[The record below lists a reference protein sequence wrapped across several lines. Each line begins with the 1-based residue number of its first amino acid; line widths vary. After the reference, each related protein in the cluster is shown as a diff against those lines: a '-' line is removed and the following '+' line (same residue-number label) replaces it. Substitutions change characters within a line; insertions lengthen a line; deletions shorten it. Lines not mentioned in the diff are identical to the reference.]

1 MGQCATDGEYFTARI
16 GQTEGP
22 GAVFAQHGCMKE
34 YLRNRWIRIG
44 LGIAAVGWTPLLGI
58 CALADA
64 GLWHDPNPN
73 PVGPG
78 LLYFFTFWPAIIC
91 VIVGIVKV
99 RRSARA
105 R

>member
-1 MGQCATDGEYFTARI
+1 MGNILLLGSDKRKDPALFLHRARN
-16 GQTEGP
+16 
-22 GAVFAQHGCMKE
+22 MKS
-34 YLRNRWIRIG
+34 YLANRWIRTG
-44 LGIAAVGWTPLLGI
+44 LVIAGIGWTPLLAI
-58 CALADA
+58 CALANA

-105 R
+105 RTA

>member
-1 MGQCATDGEYFTARI
+1 MGNI
-16 GQTEGP
+16 LLP
-22 GAVFAQHGCMKE
+22 GSDKRKDPALFLHKHGCMKE

-44 LGIAAVGWTPLLGI
+44 LGIAAVGWTPLLAI

-91 VIVGIVKV
+91 VIVGIVQV

-105 R
+105 RTA